1 MLAVGPTLRQVSVRI
16 ESIVS
21 PGVSPR
27 CSVLCCFLAFI
38 NVYFNLNLRL
48 IPVQF
53 HVDNF

>member
-53 HVDNF
+53 LMDNF